1 MGGVYSST
9 CGNGIGVCCFVIQIS
24 GGEESRVTRNNT
36 YIRSPGFPGTTTT
49 SATYSHTIRPISSSI
64 CQIRFD
70 FDTFEIGGPTT
81 TGTPLGDCLTDTMAI
96 REVSEMS
103 VVRASLIY
111 FYLRV
116 WTEQEPTASIPRY
129 SVE

>member
-1 MGGVYSST
+1 M
-9 CGNGIGVCCFVIQIS
+9 
-24 GGEESRVTRNNT
+24 TRNNT
-36 YIRSPGFPGTTTT
+36 YIRNPGYTSTTTT
-49 SATYSHTIRPISSSI
+49 SATYTHTLKPISSSI
-64 CQIRFD
+64 CQFRLD
-70 FDTFEIGGPTT
+70 FDTFEIEKPTT
-81 TGTPLGDCLTDTMAI
+81 TGTPLGDCPTDTMAI